1 MVQLLRAAYSPAS
14 REGTESEDDNIYTA
28 TESIELTTTTELGL
42 SMFSVAKSCKM
53 YTDGDK
59 TRRTTAAWMED
70 HNFLVG
76 SEDGLFQKFHARFAD
91 KSTTG
96 SQAADTSLPHTQ
108 CHAISRIA
116 LTPSPHNWIGTA
128 SNDCTVAVSKYV
140 VNFTNTLN
148 VDRSHKNFVQ
158 GAPWHLFNSSLY
170 SCSQFSTVPERDI
183 TDSDDMKDRIKDYLK
198 KRDCGVLLCEKR
210 RGVSDLVTSKVELST
225 TRDGKV
231 HFGDRVL
238 LINPEPADK
247 SCPLHALTLT
257 WTDLFLHD
265 LEEIACAQFGKV
277 AATSCNI
284 SPNYR
289 NVFTVTSCDGSH
301 DGEPLRYNQP
311 FYLTAANG
319 RMYLTSDR
327 FDFQR
332 LTKYSR
338 QPQVTV
344 EFLHYLA
351 VWNVLPFDPCIRPDT
366 PLYRRIPK
374 S

>member
-1 MVQLLRAAYSPAS
+1 MPVLSLAPKASESIVMLNGTTGSADLVSSNNRRNSTMIFPQTTERVTRSTTAAATTALLNKTTVVPLPTAALTDMSSIKCAAGLPAT
-14 REGTESEDDNIYTA
+14 TEIGLSMLSAVA
-28 TESIELTTTTELGL
+28 TESIELTSTTELGL
-42 SMFSVAKSCKM
+42 SMLSAAKSCKM
-53 YTDGDK
+53 FTDGDK
-59 TRRTTAAWMED
+59 TQRTTVAWMED

-96 SQAADTSLPHTQ
+96 SQVADTSLPHTQ

-210 RGVSDLVTSKVELST
+210 RGVSDLVTSKVELRT
-225 TRDGKV
+225 TRDEFVTESTK
-231 HFGDRVL
+231 
-238 LINPEPADK
+238 PA
-247 SCPLHALTLT
+247 A
-257 WTDLFLHD
+257 
-265 LEEIACAQFGKV
+265 
-277 AATSCNI
+277 AATEFPK
-284 SPNYR
+284 SP
-289 NVFTVTSCDGSH
+289 
-301 DGEPLRYNQP
+301 
-311 FYLTAANG
+311 AAA
-319 RMYLTSDR
+319 TC
-327 FDFQR
+327 
-332 LTKYSR
+332 
-338 QPQVTV
+338 TV
-344 EFLHYLA
+344 E
-351 VWNVLPFDPCIRPDT
+351 
-366 PLYRRIPK
+366 
-374 S
+374 